1 MSVVEVT
8 LVYYISMDNSSY
20 SLRNPLLVLFMF
32 FQEPEPQFKVFVDKL
47 VEDLQSQKLSEPHII
62 EKKWPAAAF
71 LTEKSHCFTSLNFVK
86 LWVESV
92 SLEHCHLWLLASS
105 LLWGRRWNWQG
116 VFTDSVQLTVKT
128 SGLMGEASIAAKPS
142 WAAVAADHCTEN
154 IY

>member
-62 EKKWPAAAF
+62 EKK
-71 LTEKSHCFTSLNFVK
+71 
-86 LWVESV
+86 
-92 SLEHCHLWLLASS
+92 
-105 LLWGRRWNWQG
+105 
-116 VFTDSVQLTVKT
+116 
-128 SGLMGEASIAAKPS
+128 
-142 WAAVAADHCTEN
+142 
-154 IY
+154 

>member
-71 LTEKSHCFTSLNFVK
+71 LTEKSRCFTSLNFVK

-105 LLWGRRWNWQG
+105 LLRGRRWNWQG

-128 SGLMGEASIAAKPS
+128 SGLMGEASIGAKPS

>member
-8 LVYYISMDNSSY
+8 LVYYISIDNSSS

-62 EKKWPAAAF
+62 EKKWPVAAF

-92 SLEHCHLWLLASS
+92 SLEHCHLLASS

-116 VFTDSVQLTVKT
+116 VFTDLVQLTVKT
-128 SGLMGEASIAAKPS
+128 SGLMGEASIGAKPS
-142 WAAVAADHCTEN
+142 WAAVTADHCTEN